1 MKKNTVKE
9 GKAVTK
15 ADIEWFVKAL
25 WEEEKAHATIEKYRR
40 DVTAFAAFAG
50 QQPLTK
56 ELCSM
61 YKAQLCEKYKPASA
75 NSMLSSVN
83 KFLDFM
89 ECPQLKLK
97 KLKIQKKIFC
107 TKEEELSKDEY
118 ERLVKAA
125 KSGGNRRL
133 ALILET
139 ICATGIRVSE
149 LKYITVASLR
159 EKDAEIRLK
168 GKVRN
173 ILLPE
178 ELIKKLDRYCKEQG
192 IGKGSIFVTKGGRAM
207 DRSNIWR
214 EMKALCQEA
223 GVSKR
228 KVFPHNLRHLFART
242 YYAIEKDLNRL
253 ADILG
258 HSSIETTRIYTMI
271 SAQNERKKIE
281 RLGLVL
287 AEHNIM

>member
-1 MKKNTVKE
+1 MERDMRIKE
-9 GKAVTK
+9 HDIDRFVT
-15 ADIEWFVKAL
+15 FL
-25 WEEEKAHATIEKYRR
+25 WEEEKARATIEKYRR
-40 DVTAFAAFAG
+40 DVKTFADFAG

-56 ELCSM
+56 ELCSI
-61 YKAQLCEKYKPASA
+61 YKERLCEKYKPASA
-75 NSMLSSVN
+75 NSILSSLN
-83 KFLDFM
+83 RFLDFIG
-89 ECPQLKLK
+89 CPQLKLK
-97 KLKIQKKIFC
+97 KLKIQRKIFC
-107 TKEEELSKDEY
+107 AKEEELTKVEY
-118 ERLVKAA
+118 ERLVKTARA
-125 KSGGNRRL
+125 NGNERL

-149 LKYITVASLR
+149 LKYITTAALR
-159 EKDAEIRLK
+159 DKNAEIRLK
-168 GKVRN
+168 GKVRS

-178 ELIKKLDRYCKEQG
+178 DLIKKLRKYCKAHG
-192 IGKGSIFVTKGGRAM
+192 VGGGYVFVTKGGKPV

-214 EMKALCQEA
+214 EMKALCREA
-223 GVSKR
+223 GVAGR

-271 SAQNERKKIE
+271 SAQNQRKKIE

>member
-1 MKKNTVKE
+1 MERNIKMRE
-9 GKAVTK
+9 R
-15 ADIEWFVKAL
+15 DIEQFVAFL
-25 WEEEKAHATIEKYRR
+25 WEEEKARSTIEKYRC
-40 DVTAFAAFAG
+40 DVRAFVDFAG
-50 QQPLTK
+50 QRLFTK
-56 ELCSM
+56 ELCNA
-61 YKAQLCEKYKPASA
+61 YKERLCEKYKPASV
-75 NSMLSSVN
+75 NSILSSIN
-83 KFLDFM
+83 RFLDFLGY
-89 ECPQLKLK
+89 PQLKLR

-107 TKEEELSKDEY
+107 TREEELTKGEY
-118 ERLVKAA
+118 ERLVKTARA
-125 KSGGNRRL
+125 NENERL

-149 LKYITVASLR
+149 LKYITTAALH
-159 EKDAEIRLK
+159 EKNAEIRLK
-168 GKVRN
+168 GKVRS

-178 ELIKKLDRYCKEQG
+178 ELIRKLKKYCNAHG
-192 IGKGSIFVTKGGRAM
+192 ITDGCIFVTKGGKPV

-214 EMKALCQEA
+214 EMKALCREA
-223 GVSKR
+223 DVSAR

-271 SAQNERKKIE
+271 SAQNQRKKIE